1 MKVNQALTPILSTLV
16 TSGILLVSLNA
27 VSACPFSKSKDAATL
42 TSGGSSTIISH
53 QNKMLKMGIFA
64 AGIATVAGVG
74 AAAAYK
80 FSRSR
85 KNDAIVD
92 QIVVDVVDD
101 VQEFSQVETSPTTA
115 EKELVLTR

>member
-1 MKVNQALTPILSTLV
+1 MKVNQALTPILSTVL
-16 TSGILLVSLNA
+16 TSGILLVSLNVSA
-27 VSACPFSKSKDAATL
+27 SACPFSKSKDAATL

-85 KNDAIVD
+85 KNDVIVD
-92 QIVVDVVDD
+92 QIVIDEMPEIS
-101 VQEFSQVETSPTTA
+101 QEATNPTSTP
-115 EKELVLTR
+115 EKELILTR